1 MQSRIRSLRKI
12 LIFRLIILSAL
23 VSVLIG
29 GAVFFKERSRS
40 EAIIAERTNLVIELL
55 RLRIQYIAE
64 ISHSPWESLVQQ
76 AVDDLEKVSSDSA
89 LGSFVWL
96 SIRNAE
102 GLEIGR
108 WADLGY
114 SGLQTLIQDYDQ
126 KAVITGNKVVLTSL
140 VGPDGRPGYAVGLNI
155 TDSQTQ
161 TLVATLRAVYMIA
174 PEALTAFW
182 RDITHSVAVSVLL
195 VMLVTTLHYPVVRR
209 LFDHLGRL
217 SIHLLDANL
226 ETLQGFGSAIAKRD
240 SDTDAHNFRVTIYAV
255 RLAEAAGLKTG
266 RIRALIKGAFLHDV
280 GKIAIRDNILLKP
293 GRLDADEFEIMKTHV
308 SHGLDIINHCQWL
321 HDASEVV
328 GNHHEKFDGSGYYSG
343 LKAQEIPLAARIFA
357 IVDVFDA
364 LTSARPY
371 KLPLSYEESIDHLL
385 RDSGKHFDPE
395 LLDLFVGIVAPL
407 YPQFARH
414 DEYARNELAKIIRQ
428 YFKRDI
434 SELFEENL

>member
-12 LIFRLIILSAL
+12 LIFRLIVLSAL

-29 GAVFFKERSRS
+29 GAVFFQERSRS
-40 EAIIAERTNLVIELL
+40 EAVIAERTNLVIELL
-55 RLRIQYIAE
+55 RLRIQDVTE

-76 AVDDLEKVSSDSA
+76 AVDDLEKVSSDSV
-89 LGSFVWL
+89 LGNFVWL
-96 SIRNAE
+96 SIRNAQ

-108 WADLGY
+108 WADLDY
-114 SGLQTLIQDYDQ
+114 SGLQTLIQDADR
-126 KAVITGNKVVLTSL
+126 KAVSTGNNVALTSL
-140 VGPDGRPGYAVGLNI
+140 AGPDGRPGYAVGLNI
-155 TDSQTQ
+155 TDSETQ
-161 TLVATLRAVYMIA
+161 TLATLRAVYMIA
-174 PEALTAFW
+174 PGAVTAFW
-182 RDITHSVAVSVLL
+182 RDITRSVAVSVLL

-255 RLAEAAGLKTG
+255 RLAEAAGLPAG

-328 GNHHEKFDGSGYYSG
+328 GNHHEKFDGSGYYFG

-371 KLPLSYEESIDHLL
+371 KLALSYEESIDHLL
-385 RDSGKHFDPE
+385 RESGKHFDPE

-407 YPQFARH
+407 YHQFARH

-434 SELFEENL
+434 SELFDESL